1 MSLTPSASPALASG
15 ASVGTSPKFDVKS
28 LYAIQNSRVEFGGGW
43 EGVGIRVTMRNY
55 VVGKVS

>member
-1 MSLTPSASPALASG
+1 MSLTPSAFG
-15 ASVGTSPKFDVKS
+15 ISPKFDVKS